1 MFDIESYYAPLNC
14 YCNAMTVGWMVCGG
28 GGGGGRALEG
38 QNNIFF

>member
-1 MFDIESYYAPLNC
+1 MFDIESYYAPLYC
-14 YCNAMTVGWMVCGG
+14 YCNAMTVGWMVG